1 MNDAHRALPKCSS
14 LMTTTLCVRPAP
26 PRTISA
32 MFGRQTADQAQL
44 FYEFCL
50 EDRVP
55 PNHLRWRIKLFVSVA
70 LTLELRGDE
79 NVPTGTL

>member
-1 MNDAHRALPKCSS
+1 MFVINDDDAVRASGTATYDECH
-14 LMTTTLCVRPAP
+14 VW
-26 PRTISA
+26 
-32 MFGRQTADQAQL
+32 TADGGPSGL

-55 PNHLRWRIKLFVSVA
+55 PNHLRWRIKMFVSVA

>member
-1 MNDAHRALPKCSS
+1 MFV
-14 LMTTTLCVRPAP
+14 TTLCVRPVP
-26 PRTISA
+26 PRTMSA

-55 PNHLRWRIKLFVSVA
+55 PNHLRWRIKMFVSVA

-79 NVPTGTL
+79 NVSTGKL